1 MGFPGYSEL
10 AKHIR
15 YKRFY
20 KENDLF
26 WGLGIE
32 EETYL
37 QFTKP
42 IYVAAPIIRTCHAA
56 ERYSVRYYTTYK
68 PTYKLAFQALFTDT
82 SGSSGSSG
90 SGPSGFYPLP
100 YFFNA
105 HSFTKMDTNGQHPTT
120 YEKVPKTN
128 SKFSGKTFFQQLE
141 ENTPGCF
148 KKKFIDIFN
157 KNCIFDGDTL
167 EFMTQDFFKAK
178 VKHVVNELIQSKK
191 ELLNSINEFLIKN
204 KLHRD
209 KGLLMYPPVNPG
221 FAIFYTNPKNVTM
234 FNNGTYHIN
243 ITLPTLLG
251 KRDKNGI
258 PQIIDLE
265 NFRYTHQKFIRF
277 IQWLEPFVI
286 AVFGTKDPLSEVND
300 KYSKA
305 SQRCAVSRYIGIGT
319 YDTKEM
325 PAGKIVTVPV
335 KEIRGSQTDF
345 WWYKIYH
352 ANSGY
357 IPLTELGMDIS
368 YRKHYNHGVEIRFL
382 DWFPEDRLKGLIEFY
397 LCLADAS
404 LQGEMPAEPV
414 MSKAW
419 NEFLVSVL
427 KEGSTAIVSADMIIA
442 LSKIFGEWCLTDFPP
457 PQTVK
462 GVYERL
468 SRNLDRMFKDGM
480 CNKLMR

>member
-1 MGFPGYSEL
+1 MGYTEL
-10 AKHIR
+10 VKHMR
-15 YKRFY
+15 YKSLYR
-20 KENDLF
+20 ENELY

-42 IYVAAPIIRTCHAA
+42 IYVAAPILKTCHNA
-56 ERYSVRYYTTYK
+56 ERYSVKYYSTFYPSYK
-68 PTYKLAFQALFTDT
+68 QDFAAFFTED
-82 SGSSGSSG
+82 
-90 SGPSGFYPLP
+90 FYPLP
-100 YFFNA
+100 YFVNS
-105 HSFTKMDTNGQHPTT
+105 HVFTKMDTSGNHATT
-120 YEKVPKTN
+120 YEKVPKPN
-128 SKFSGKTFFQQLE
+128 KKFNGKTFFEMLE
-141 ENTPGCF
+141 EHTPTSYCQCLPIEQ
-148 KKKFIDIFN
+148 KKRFIDIFN
-157 KNCIFDGDTL
+157 QNCIFDGDSI
-167 EFMTQDFFKAK
+167 EFMTQDFYKSNVRTVLK
-178 VKHVVNELIQSKK
+178 ELITAKSD
-191 ELLNSINEFLIKN
+191 LLNSLNEYLVTTKT
-204 KLHRD
+204 HRE

-319 YDTKEM
+319 YDTHNL
-325 PAGKIVTVPV
+325 PTGKIVTVPV

-382 DWFPEDRLKGLIEFY
+382 DWFPEENLKGLIEFY

-404 LQGEMPAEPV
+404 LDRAMPSEPI

-419 NEFLVSVL
+419 NEFVVSVL
-427 KEGSTAIVSADMIIA
+427 KDGSSAIVSADMIIA
-442 LSKIFGEWCLTDFPP
+442 LSKLFGEWCLTDFPP
-457 PQTVK
+457 PQTVC

-468 SRNLDRMFKDGM
+468 NINLTNMFKNGI